1 MTQTPDK
8 PITLTWLQKV
18 GVAAF
23 VIGLMIVVFGS
34 LIGTTWFL
42 PSPWYLVGAVP
53 ATLTYWL
60 LQRDSIVETL
70 VIFLILLFMA
80 WMIRLPVQHLR
91 DYLYP
96 EHRSTVAIKALLRP
110 ASLNRIA

>member
-8 PITLTWLQKV
+8 PVTLTWLQKV
-18 GVAAF
+18 GVATF
-23 VIGLMIVVFGS
+23 VVVLMIVVFGS
-34 LIGTTWFL
+34 LIGSTWFL

-53 ATLTYWL
+53 ATFTYWL
-60 LQRDSIVETL
+60 LQRDSIIETL

-80 WMIRLPVQHLR
+80 WMMRLPVQHVR

-96 EHRSTVAIKALLRP
+96 EPQTTVAIKAVLR
-110 ASLNRIA
+110 